1 MTYIYGEYM
10 LNQAVCTCNIYAIR
24 VYYVIMGWGGNRKRR
39 EIEWIRNSQYE
50 GLSKNDIELL
60 KKFRSKLR
68 YRNQNSDTIQKLKD
82 EIVSRR
88 EKIGEYDEQLTYLFH
103 ELQPLINKYYFSV
116 SLTSFKKGP
125 NQIEYFNLIVNR
137 PGRISKS
144 IGMGNRDTCINHL
157 KMYDPKNED
166 KINKDFRTYLKV
178 LVNYGEVY
186 DRIGKLITPLTPQK
200 YSKFKLS
207 RDIVF
212 PLKKTK

>member
-1 MTYIYGEYM
+1 MPNHSLY
-10 LNQAVCTCNIYAIR
+10 AWNIYAIR
-24 VYYVIMGWGGNRKRR
+24 VYYIIMSWGGNRKRR

-50 GLSKNDIELL
+50 GLSKKDIDLL

-68 YRNQNSDTIQKLKD
+68 YRNQNTDTIEKLKD

-137 PGRISKS
+137 PGRNPKS
-144 IGMGNRDTCINHL
+144 VGLGNLQTCLSHL
-157 KMYDPKNED
+157 RQYSPKDED
-166 KINKDFRTYLKV
+166 KINKDWKTYLKV
-178 LVNYGEVY
+178 LVNHGEVY
-186 DRIGKLITPLTPQK
+186 ERIGKIITPLTPTQ
-200 YSKFKLS
+200 YSKLKLS
-207 RDIVF
+207 RDKVF